1 MQTSFH
7 RCPEL
12 SNIYKIQQV
21 HQPVTL
27 ASSRAL
33 FSPLNFTVFILQVS
47 FQRIEI
53 AIVVARMTED
63 LYCSFCDNIGLSAS
77 EV

>member
-21 HQPVTL
+21 HRPVTL
-27 ASSRAL
+27 ASSRSL
-33 FSPLNFTVFILQVS
+33 SPLNFTVFILQVS